1 MEAFIILF
9 VLIIVVLG
17 IAGRWAKNF
26 FGCCCHEC
34 GTKMQPFEK
43 LPDDDKADILEYF
56 RRFED
61 REPRE
66 EGIFACGNCRLVYDD
81 FSGEESSMDGDEM
94 SFCKVCHSYGVSYIG
109 PMVASGELEK
119 FQERNKNL
127 IEQIE
132 CLRCQRK
139 PMGEYDCVP
148 CDTEIKITACRR
160 CYSLYAQMFVNGSRY
175 RFQVLLSD
183 KGVVK
188 KSPDSKWVH
197 THQVKG

>member
-1 MEAFIILF
+1 MEAFIILTI
-9 VLIIVVLG
+9 LIIVFLVIG
-17 IAGRWAKNF
+17 GRWAKNF

-43 LPDDDKADILEYF
+43 LPDSDKSDILEYF

-66 EGIFACGNCRLVYDD
+66 EGIFACGNCLLVYDD

-94 SFCKVCHSYGVSYIG
+94 SFCKVCNSYGVSYIG
-109 PMVASGELEK
+109 PMVASGDLEK

-139 PMGEYDCVP
+139 PAGFWDCIP
-148 CDTEIKITACRR
+148 CDTEFKITACRR
-160 CYSLYAQMFVNGSRY
+160 CYSIYTWMPFGRSRH
-175 RFQVLLSD
+175 RFHVLLSD
-183 KGVVK
+183 KEIIK
-188 KSPDSKWVH
+188 DSPDSRW
-197 THQVKG
+197 GLFEAE

>member
-1 MEAFIILF
+1 MEAFIILAI
-9 VLIIVVLG
+9 LIIVILG
-17 IAGRWAKNF
+17 TFGRWAKGF

-43 LPDDDKADILEYF
+43 LPDSDKADILEYF

-61 REPRE
+61 REPDE
-66 EGIFACGNCRLVYDD
+66 EGIFACGHCLLVYDD
-81 FSGEESSMDGDEM
+81 FSGEKRTMDGDER
-94 SFCKVCHSYGVSYIG
+94 SFCKVCNSAGVSYIG
-109 PMVASGELEK
+109 PMVVSGELEK

-139 PMGEYDCVP
+139 PLGIWDCIP

-160 CYSLYAQMFVNGSRY
+160 CYSVYAQMPANGSRY
-175 RFQVLLSD
+175 RFHVLLSD
-183 KGVVK
+183 REIIKD
-188 KSPDSKWVH
+188 PADSKWGVFELE
-197 THQVKG
+197 

>member
-1 MEAFIILF
+1 MEAFIIMT
-9 VLIIVVLG
+9 VLIIVFLVIG
-17 IAGRWAKNF
+17 GRWAKNF

-43 LPDDDKADILEYF
+43 LPDSDKSDILEYF

-61 REPRE
+61 REPDV
-66 EGIFACGNCRLVYDD
+66 EGIFACGNCLMVYDD
-81 FSGEESSMDGDEM
+81 FSGEKRTMDGDEM
-94 SFCKVCHSYGVSYIG
+94 SFCKVCNSYGVSYIG

-139 PMGEYDCVP
+139 PLGIWDCIP
-148 CDTEIKITACRR
+148 CDTEVKITTCRR
-160 CYSLYAQMFVNGSRY
+160 CYSIYAQMPANGSRY
-175 RFQVLLSD
+175 RFHVLLSD
-183 KGVVK
+183 REIIKD
-188 KSPDSKWVH
+188 SPDSKW
-197 THQVKG
+197 GLFEPE

>member
-1 MEAFIILF
+1 MEAFIILAI
-9 VLIIVVLG
+9 LIIVILG
-17 IAGRWAKNF
+17 TFGRWAKGF

-43 LPDDDKADILEYF
+43 LPDSDKADILEYF

-61 REPRE
+61 REPDE
-66 EGIFACGNCRLVYDD
+66 EGIFACGHCLLVYDD
-81 FSGEESSMDGDEM
+81 FSGEQRTMDGDER
-94 SFCKVCHSYGVSYIG
+94 SFCKVCNSAGVSYIG
-109 PMVASGELEK
+109 PMVVSGELEK

-139 PMGEYDCVP
+139 PLGIWDCIP

-160 CYSLYAQMFVNGSRY
+160 CYSVYAQMPANGSRY
-175 RFQVLLSD
+175 RFHVLLSD
-183 KGVVK
+183 REIIKD
-188 KSPDSKWVH
+188 PADSKWGVFELE
-197 THQVKG
+197 